1 MGFSELASS
10 DMQVTENADLRP
22 RTRSSVTSISSI
34 ESFVNDHGV
43 CVRANNPNASVARD
57 RRRSS
62 SAGRE
67 RSTFGERSFGGGA
80 EVKRRPASA
89 GWSGGRGPVS
99 SVEDSESLASLANMV
114 EAAVDVATADQK
126 KARRQSDSMK
136 RLMSAGKRPEL
147 SRDKATVGQHTL
159 LQQKRLKNDAQSS
172 TRRQSS
178 S

>member
-1 MGFSELASS
+1 M
-10 DMQVTENADLRP
+10 
-22 RTRSSVTSISSI
+22 
-34 ESFVNDHGV
+34 
-43 CVRANNPNASVARD
+43 
-57 RRRSS
+57 
-62 SAGRE
+62 
-67 RSTFGERSFGGGA
+67 
-80 EVKRRPASA
+80 KRRPASA

>member
-43 CVRANNPNASVARD
+43 RANNPNASVARD

-67 RSTFGERSFGGGA
+67 RSTFGERSFGGG

-172 TRRQSS
+172 TRRQLSS
-178 S
+178 